1 MNMEIFRNSEFG
13 SIRVIEEDGKYLFCG
28 SDVAKALGYSN
39 PRKAVRDHARG
50 GTKRSIPTASG
61 DQTMTFLP
69 EGDVYRL
76 IVHSRLPGAERFEKW
91 VFDEVLPT
99 IRRTGGYMTPSLL
112 EEAARH
118 PEILLSF
125 ADQLLAEHEK
135 NRRLTGEVERLR
147 PKADFYDAFVRPG
160 NCTNIRATAK
170 ELGVGERNFCR
181 FLMEEGFL
189 YRCPAGYLL
198 PYAKPSNKGLFQVKD
213 FWKYGHFRQQTLIT
227 PQGKDLLRM
236 MLCGGQMSMEF
247 DFFASE
253 AWILKTRYTLLTGRP
268 LSTTQTMRVPSI
280 GFPPQLAF
288 LAGRIKDEEDVFHVL
303 DAAKRYGEIAEEK
316 FQGWGIPGR
325 YLVFGDPKD
334 LKDLMAKE
342 LAEATPV
349 PVEEPKSKKYKD
361 EYIIPGYGFRMLVGD
376 IHHLIVLY
384 YSLARRLSEAETEKD
399 FLRLKKKAGGYE
411 KVLKK
416 LFRSLG
422 LPEDS
427 NAAQDVLEESII
439 RRHNLVRLEDVEE
452 PQDEGDLEGD
462 EVWSD

>member
-1 MNMEIFRNSEFG
+1 MKNRIY
-13 SIRVIEEDGKYLFCG
+13 IIDGKTYL
-28 SDVAKALGYSN
+28 N
-39 PRKAVRDHARG
+39 H
-50 GTKRSIPTASG
+50 IN
-61 DQTMTFLP
+61 
-69 EGDVYRL
+69 
-76 IVHSRLPGAERFEKW
+76 
-91 VFDEVLPT
+91 DEVHLY
-99 IRRTGGYMTPSLL
+99 GLL
-112 EEAARH
+112 H
-118 PEILLSF
+118 
-125 ADQLLAEHEK
+125 
-135 NRRLTGEVERLR
+135 
-147 PKADFYDAFVRPG
+147 
-160 NCTNIRATAK
+160 
-170 ELGVGERNFCR
+170 
-181 FLMEEGFL
+181 
-189 YRCPAGYLL
+189 
-198 PYAKPSNKGLFQVKD
+198 
-213 FWKYGHFRQQTLIT
+213 
-227 PQGKDLLRM
+227 
-236 MLCGGQMSMEF
+236 
-247 DFFASE
+247 
-253 AWILKTRYTLLTGRP
+253 
-268 LSTTQTMRVPSI
+268 
-280 GFPPQLAF
+280 QLAF

-349 PVEEPKSKKYKD
+349 PVEEPKPKKYKD

-416 LFRSLG
+416 LYRSLG

-427 NAAQDVLEESII
+427 NAAQDILEESII
-439 RRHNLVRLEDVEE
+439 RRHRMVRLEDVVEE